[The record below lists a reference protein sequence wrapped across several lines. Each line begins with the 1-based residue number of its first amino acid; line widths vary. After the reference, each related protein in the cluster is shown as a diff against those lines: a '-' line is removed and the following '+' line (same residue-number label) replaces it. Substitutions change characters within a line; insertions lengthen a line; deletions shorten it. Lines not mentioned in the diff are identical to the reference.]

1 MEEKG
6 EDEVGEEDRWVTGR
20 KDEMSDGLELKR
32 RNLGKMAEQT
42 EKLKKSEK
50 RSRKRSRRSRR
61 DSRLRRPKMEQD
73 A

>member
-6 EDEVGEEDRWVTGR
+6 EDEVGEEDRWVRGR
-20 KDEMSDGLELKR
+20 KEEMSDGLELKR

-42 EKLKKSEK
+42 EKLKTAEK

>member
-1 MEEKG
+1 MEKKG
-6 EDEVGEEDRWVTGR
+6 EDEVGEEDRWVIGR
-20 KDEMSDGLELKR
+20 KEEMSDGLELKR

-42 EKLKKSEK
+42 EKLKTAEK